1 MDGIAVQRTFRRG
14 RDALLVLFCLFASGC
29 GDTPST
35 NTATVAVAANFLSAA
50 GELVADFESNSQ
62 YTVKLV
68 SASTGALYAQIKN
81 GAPFDVLLAA
91 DQERPRRL
99 ESEGLAVTGS
109 RFVYALGALSLC
121 SRDAELPLIDG
132 ASELQGDFSGRL
144 AIANPAVAPYG
155 VAAEEVL
162 AALQLADRLSQS
174 LVKAESVAQAYVMV
188 ATGNVDYGFVA
199 RASVINDP
207 VRNPASC
214 WSVPASLHSPLR
226 QEAVLLKRAA
236 DNKAAVAFVRY
247 LAGPDA
253 ELIIKRHGYDIE
265 R

>member
-1 MDGIAVQRTFRRG
+1 MA
-14 RDALLVLFCLFASGC
+14 AGC
-29 GDTPST
+29 GDAPST
-35 NTATVAVAANFLSAA
+35 NAVTVAVAANFLSTA
-50 GELVADFESNSQ
+50 GELVADFESDGR

-68 SASTGALYAQIKN
+68 SASTGALYAQVNN

-99 ESEGLAVTGS
+99 ESEGLAVNGS

-121 SRDAELPLIDG
+121 SRDAQQPMNDG
-132 ASELQGDFSGRL
+132 AAVLTGDFSGRL
-144 AIANPAVAPYG
+144 AIANPAIAPYG

-162 AALQLADRLSQS
+162 ASLQLADRFSQR
-174 LVKAESVAQAYVMV
+174 LVKAESVAQAYVML

-207 VRNPASC
+207 ARNPVSC
-214 WSVPASLHSPLR
+214 WSVPAALHSPLR

-236 DNKAAVAFVRY
+236 DNAAAEAFVNY
-247 LAGPDA
+247 LAGPAA
-253 ELIIKRHGYDIE
+253 EQIITRHGYGIE